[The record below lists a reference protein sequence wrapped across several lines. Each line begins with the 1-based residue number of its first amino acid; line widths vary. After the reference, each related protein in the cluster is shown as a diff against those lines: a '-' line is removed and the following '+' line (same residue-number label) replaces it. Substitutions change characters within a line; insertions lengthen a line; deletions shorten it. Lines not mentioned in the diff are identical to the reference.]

1 MHEPSIEQFVHPAFS
16 LAVAINMLFIL
27 LRIKLEESMLYIKRL
42 EGVYEASRAIHQEQD
57 SVALFNKIMEIA
69 IKGTGAKYAAIR
81 TFHQRD
87 G

>member
-1 MHEPSIEQFVHPAFS
+1 
-16 LAVAINMLFIL
+16 
-27 LRIKLEESMLYIKRL
+27 MLYIKRL